1 MNQIQEVSLFT
12 LNGFLLQSVHN
23 PSYPALKPSTLTS
36 LSKLM
41 FQLLINQKTKFVQT
55 QYENYKIIC
64 VAKQY
69 LGILIVFSDEFDSF
83 NLQRV
88 LTVLTL
94 TLQTVVIRSGEKL
107 EIILPVIQQQAAEYE
122 TQVSAGQFKEEVE
135 DNNDAVISQNAYAK
149 VNNVFNFNT
158 KLKYFSTLVIQS
170 TLTNINLSQ
179 KPVAFLSIPSQQ
191 GEIQEVANFGLQKFK
206 LTNAIEQ
213 KIMKHEGKKNEIVE
227 GNIWYMPISEEID
240 FKCGIV
246 GLIEDCKIIKEQIS
260 HIFVQ
265 TAINKK

>member
-1 MNQIQEVSLFT
+1 MNQIHEVSLFT

-23 PSYPALKPSTLTS
+23 SSYPPLKPSTLSS

-41 FQLLINQKTKFVQT
+41 FQLLVSQKTKFVQT
-55 QYENYKIIC
+55 EYENYKIIC

-69 LGILIVFSDEFDSF
+69 LGILIVFQNDFDQF
-83 NLQRV
+83 NLQRI

-94 TLQTVVIRSGEKL
+94 VLQTVIIRSEKL
-107 EIILPVIQQQAAEYE
+107 ETILEIIQQSAAEYE
-122 TQVSAGQFKEEVE
+122 TQVSAGQFKENVE
-135 DNNDAVISQNAYAK
+135 EKDPITCQNAYAK
-149 VNNVFNFNT
+149 VNNAFNLNN

-206 LTNAIEQ
+206 ITHAIEQ

-227 GNIWYMPISEEID
+227 GNLWYMPISEEID